1 VTLQPVGTIGVRL
14 SVVVTTYNN
23 PRALAL
29 VLAGLFRQSIRD
41 FEIIVADDGSGP
53 DTARLIAECAAGS
66 PVPLRHLWHPD
77 EGFRK
82 CTITNQA
89 ILSAGGDYVVF
100 FDGDCVPRG
109 DCLAQHLAAAR
120 RDSYLTGGKI
130 PLAPALADRL
140 TVCDVERGIL
150 DGVGLWWRHVGKPR
164 RLLASRL
171 PLVREWMNRRVPR
184 EPSWRGENASAFAEH
199 LHVVGGFDERFTYGY
214 EDADL
219 GHRLQAAGVHGRSI
233 RYTAPVF
240 HLEHPRPYADPRQ
253 VEVNRALYRETRSRR
268 LSRTPYGLR
277 CSNPATR
284 ADSSSMSPS
293 AGGPA

>member
-1 VTLQPVGTIGVRL
+1 MTLRPVGPIGVRL
-14 SVVVTTYNN
+14 SVLVTTYNN

-53 DTARLIAECAAGS
+53 ETTQLLTEVTRRS
-66 PVPLRHLWHPD
+66 PVPLRHLWQPD
-77 EGFRK
+77 QGFRK
-82 CTITNQA
+82 CTITNRA
-89 ILSAGGDYVVF
+89 ILSAVGDYLVF

-109 DCLAQHLAAAR
+109 DCLEAHLAAAR
-120 RDSYLTGGKI
+120 RDSYLSGGKI
-130 PLAPALADRL
+130 PLASAMADRL
-140 TVCDVERGIL
+140 TVGDVERGIL
-150 DGVGLWWRHVGKPR
+150 DGAGVWWWHTGKRR

-171 PLVREWMNRRVPR
+171 PLIRDWLNRRVPR
-184 EPSWRGENASAFAEH
+184 EPSWRGENASAFADH
-199 LHVVGGFDERFTYGY
+199 LHLVGGFDERFTYGY

-240 HLEHPRPYADPRQ
+240 HLEHPRPYADLQ
-253 VEVNRALYRETRSRR
+253 ELALNRALYRENRSRR

-277 CSNPATR
+277 CPLPA
-284 ADSSSMSPS
+284 AASDSSGMSPS
-293 AGGPA
+293 APGPA